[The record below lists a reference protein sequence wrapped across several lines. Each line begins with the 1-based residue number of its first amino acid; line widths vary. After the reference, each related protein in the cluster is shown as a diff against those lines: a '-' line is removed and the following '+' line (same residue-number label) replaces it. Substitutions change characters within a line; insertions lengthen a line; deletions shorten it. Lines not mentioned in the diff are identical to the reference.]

1 MSVRNIYSNKKNDTN
16 IKKMTTH
23 NNRQRVQNYGRS
35 RNNQNN
41 GSDYHQNMLNQL
53 DNHLVQRE
61 FIDSGNRSKYLYQL
75 YYIFDNYLT

>member
-1 MSVRNIYSNKKNDTN
+1 
-16 IKKMTTH
+16 MTTH

-41 GSDYHQNMLNQL
+41 GNDYHQNMLNQL

-61 FIDSGNRSKYLYQL
+61 LNIESGNRSKYLYQL